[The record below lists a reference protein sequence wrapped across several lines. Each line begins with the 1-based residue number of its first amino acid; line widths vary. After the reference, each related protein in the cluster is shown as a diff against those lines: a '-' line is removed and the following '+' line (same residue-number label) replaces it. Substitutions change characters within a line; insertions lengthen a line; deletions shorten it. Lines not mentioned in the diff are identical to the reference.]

1 MFKRIIIGY
10 DDSAGA
16 RAALV
21 AGRKLAEIDDAE
33 ICVLYV
39 YPYEPV
45 IARGDFEVLL
55 ERVRSDADAIVERAR
70 PALGDFPKTEFLTLP
85 GGSPAAVLHS
95 HAARWGADLIVVGGS
110 PRNAHLGIGAVAEQT
125 LHASPCAVL
134 VAPADR
140 DETIPHV
147 RTIGV
152 AFDGSREAHAAL
164 DTAAELAGQLGCGLE
179 AIDVVEPAF
188 RDYPFGWTFETDPD
202 YAAARCDEASQTT
215 HRAVDACGHPARA
228 TVVVGD
234 PVRELVERSRD
245 LDLIV
250 AGSRAYGPV
259 RRLMLGSV
267 STRLVRDAKCPVLV
281 LPRGAHIADE
291 TEPVAVTAPDV
302 TPAI

>member
-1 MFKRIIIGY
+1 MFKRILIGY

-21 AGRKLAEIDDAE
+21 AGRDLAEIDDAE
-33 ICVLYV
+33 LCVLYV

-45 IARGDFEVLL
+45 IARADFEVLL
-55 ERVRSDADAIVERAR
+55 ERVRSDADAVVDRAR
-70 PALGDFPKTEFLTLP
+70 PALDGFAKAELLTLP
-85 GGSPAAVLHS
+85 GGSAASILHS
-95 HAARWGADLIVVGGS
+95 HAARWEADLIVVGGS
-110 PRNAHLGIGAVAEQT
+110 PRDTRLGIGAVAEQT

-134 VAPADR
+134 VVPADR
-140 DETIPHV
+140 DETLPHA

-164 DTAAELAGQLGCGLE
+164 DAAADLAGRLGCDLE

-188 RDYPFGWTFETDPD
+188 RDYPFGWTFETDPG

-215 HRAVDACGHPARA
+215 RDAVAACGHPARM

-234 PVRELVERSRD
+234 AVDALVERSRD

-259 RRLMLGSV
+259 RRLLLGSV
-267 STRLVRDAKCPVLV
+267 STRLVRDARCPVLV
-281 LPRGAHIADE
+281 LPRGGHAADE
-291 TEPVAVTAPDV
+291 PEPIV
-302 TPAI
+302 